1 MKFLRM
7 FNKEFKNI
15 CGFDD
20 VKDIIMHVL
29 DYTENFN
36 LLLIGQPSSAKSLFL
51 LGIIEARN
59 GVYFDVY
66 NQSLDM
72 LDNKTPK
79 IICIDELEKMSTDFQ
94 NHLVNSLENRQNN
107 QRSSHY
113 QRQNCNVF
121 ATRSDI
127 SGLSKSL
134 KSHFKWLPL

>member
-7 FNKEFKNI
+7 FNREFKNI

-29 DYTENFN
+29 DCTENFN

-51 LGIIEARN
+51 LGIIESRK

-72 LDNKTPK
+72 LNKKTPK
-79 IICIDELEKMSTDFQ
+79 IICIDELDKMSTDFQ
-94 NHLVNSLENRQNN
+94 NQLLNFLEGYIWRL
-107 QRSSHY
+107 
-113 QRQNCNVF
+113 
-121 ATRSDI
+121 I
-127 SGLSKSL
+127 L
-134 KSHFKWLPL
+134 KSNF